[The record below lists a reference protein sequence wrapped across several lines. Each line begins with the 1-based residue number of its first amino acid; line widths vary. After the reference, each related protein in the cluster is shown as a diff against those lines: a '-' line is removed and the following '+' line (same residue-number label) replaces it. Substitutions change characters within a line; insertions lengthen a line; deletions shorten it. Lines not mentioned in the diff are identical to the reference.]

1 MFNGLTPHDRH
12 GVSGGATVRSTEPP
26 DRPAPFESNDAL
38 VEGARQMFH
47 ARRLLAEVEQDAS
60 RRADADRVSD
70 NEATWT
76 DYWHE
81 SFDMTGDGVVICE
94 QCRKHGLSR
103 TEREILIALVLDR
116 LALLETGVRTCGDV
130 LGVLGLSGPQVIQS
144 LRSLSEHGR
153 LHKAGLI
160 SYDDPDED
168 LRERRIVVDPT
179 LVETVLYDQAAR
191 ERGWPVKTEEELYD
205 RLRTLSRGFMKKV
218 QAVEYAEDALPGHNS
233 DIYRTYRRVD
243 RLVTGLEETLEL
255 HPDWRLQKLLTHAAD
270 ICRAE
275 RLIILI
281 LVGKELSHLNSD
293 HSLFTGLGLARA
305 ACDQAWQV
313 RFGFAMLQSKSTL
326 VREDLIR
333 PAGGE
338 GDLLTDDP
346 RALAEVEFE
355 LTGKSLDI
363 LKIERR
369 LAKEPLGA
377 KGIRKAKVRMEQLVL
392 SEEVHRALQMAIAQ
406 ARNADVL
413 IRDWGLGEVMPY
425 GRAVT
430 LLFSGP
436 PGVGK
441 TACAE
446 ALAHELERPI
456 LVADYSQIQNCFVGQ
471 TEKNIVKMFRAAR
484 AHEAVLFWD
493 EADAMFYDREMAARS
508 WEVRDVNVLLQELER
523 FDGVCILA
531 TNRKVSLDKALERRI
546 SLKVE
551 FDRPDREMRWEI
563 WQRLIPPKM
572 PLSDDV
578 DLDKLSAFDL
588 TGGEIRNV
596 VLNAARLSLSRTG
609 SASVTMRDIQRA
621 IEMETSGTWR
631 AEGTHGIG
639 FAHSNRA
646 ERLVAANGQ
655 GQCRSSSQDS

>member
-1 MFNGLTPHDRH
+1 MFNGRTSHDQH
-12 GVSGGATVRSTEPP
+12 GVSGGATVRSTERP

-70 NEATWT
+70 NEAAWT

-116 LALLETGVRTCGDV
+116 LALLETGLRTCGDV

-179 LVETVLYDQAAR
+179 LVDTVLYDQAAR
-191 ERGWPVKTEEELYD
+191 EAGWPVKTEEELYD
-205 RLRTLSRGFMKKV
+205 RLRTLTRGFMKKA
-218 QAVEYAEDALPGHNS
+218 QAVEYAEDALPGQESHV
-233 DIYRTYRRVD
+233 YRACRRVD
-243 RLVTGLEETLEL
+243 RLMTGLEETLEL
-255 HPDWRLQKLLTHAAD
+255 HLDWRLRKLLTHAED
-270 ICRAE
+270 ISRTERA
-275 RLIILI
+275 IILI
-281 LVGKELSHLNSD
+281 LLGKELSHLNAD
-293 HSLFTGLGLARA
+293 HELFTGLGLVRA
-305 ACDQAWQV
+305 ACDKAWQV
-313 RFGFAMLQSKSTL
+313 RFAFALLQNKSPL

-369 LAKEPLGA
+369 LAKEPLGG
-377 KGIRKAKVRMEQLVL
+377 KGVRKAKVRMEQLVL
-392 SEEVHRALQMAIAQ
+392 SGEVHRALQMAIAQ

-588 TGGEIRNV
+588 TGGEIKNV
-596 VLNAARLSLSRTG
+596 VLNAARLSLTRGPRVGITMEDLE
-609 SASVTMRDIQRA
+609 AAVTLEVEGAWNAMRNGR
-621 IEMETSGTWR
+621 
-631 AEGTHGIG
+631 IG
-639 FAHSNRA
+639 FGSGGYSR
-646 ERLVAANGQ
+646 RK
-655 GQCRSSSQDS
+655 

>member
-1 MFNGLTPHDRH
+1 ML
-12 GVSGGATVRSTEPP
+12 
-26 DRPAPFESNDAL
+26 
-38 VEGARQMFH
+38 H
-47 ARRLLAEVEQDAS
+47 ARRLLAEVDQDAS
-60 RRADADRVSD
+60 RGTDANRVSGH
-70 NEATWT
+70 EAAWT
-76 DYWHE
+76 GYWHE
-81 SFDMTGDGVVICE
+81 SFDMTGDEVVICE
-94 QCRKHGLSR
+94 RCRKHGLSR

-116 LALLETGVRTCGDV
+116 LALLETGLRTCGDV

-153 LHKAGLI
+153 LCKAGLI
-160 SYDDPDED
+160 SCDDPDED
-168 LRERRIVVDPT
+168 LRERQIVVDPT
-179 LVETVLYDQAAR
+179 LVEAVLYDKADR
-191 ERGWPVKTEEELYD
+191 EPGWPVTTEEELYN
-205 RLRTLSRGFMKKV
+205 RLRTLTHGFMKKAE
-218 QAVEYAEDALPGHNS
+218 AVEFAESALPGHDS
-233 DIYRTYRRVD
+233 YFFRASRRVD

-255 HPDWRLQKLLTHAAD
+255 HPDWRLQKLLTHAAG
-270 ICRAE
+270 IGRRERA
-275 RLIILI
+275 IVLI
-281 LVGKELSHLNSD
+281 LLGKELSHLNAD
-293 HSLFTGLGLARA
+293 HDLFTGLGLARA
-305 ACDQAWQV
+305 ACDEIWQV
-313 RFGFAMLQSKSTL
+313 QFGFALLQSKSVL
-326 VREDLIR
+326 VREGLIS

-346 RALAEVEFE
+346 RALAGVEYE
-355 LTGKSLDI
+355 LTGKSLGI
-363 LKIERR
+363 LEIERR
-369 LAKEPLGA
+369 LAKEHTGG
-377 KGIRKAKVRMEQLVL
+377 KGVRKARVRLEQLVL

-413 IRDWGLGEVMPY
+413 IRDWGLGEVIPY

-446 ALAHELERPI
+446 ALAHELDRPI

-471 TEKNIVKMFRAAR
+471 TEKNIVEMFRVAR

-523 FDGVCILA
+523 FDGVCVLA

-551 FDRPDREMRWEI
+551 FERPDREMRRQIWEK
-563 WQRLIPPKM
+563 LIPEKL

-588 TGGEIRNV
+588 TGGEIKNV
-596 VLNAARLSLSRTG
+596 VLNAARLTVARNSNG
-609 SASVTMRDIQRA
+609 PVTMADLEDA
-621 IEMETSGTWR
+621 LDVETQGKWSGDVG
-631 AEGTHGIG
+631 AIG
-639 FAHSNRA
+639 FRGV
-646 ERLVAANGQ
+646 R
-655 GQCRSSSQDS
+655 